1 MACSGPCPPPTR
13 RTAPPPGPAGG
24 VVATHHR
31 VRVGALLCCL
41 GLTVLGLVGC
51 EEGRTTRPVEPS
63 RAGSAAEVGGMAAL
77 IKAAKREGRL
87 NTIALP
93 RQWAN
98 YSGLIDGFEKKY
110 GIKVVIDNP
119 SGHSQQEIDAVKR
132 YRGRERA
139 PDVLD
144 LGDSFAQSA
153 ARQDLLAPYRV
164 VPFDQIP
171 PEQKDA
177 DARWYNNYGGYVS
190 IGCDAARV
198 RTCPASFADLLQP
211 EYKGMVAIHG
221 EPTTAGSA
229 FAAVYAAALANGGS
243 FDNIQPGIEFFA
255 RLDKAGN
262 YNRADPD
269 PAAIAKGR
277 TPISVEWDYLNL
289 QHIDQLRGTD
299 VDWKVSIPFDGSF
312 SQYYAQAI
320 NKDAPHPAA
329 ARLWQEYLFNPE
341 GQNLRLVDYARP
353 VLMDAM
359 AKNGTLN
366 KALAARLPTVEG
378 TPQFPTEDQLNK
390 AVRTVRENW
399 AKAVGG

>member
-1 MACSGPCPPPTR
+1 M
-13 RTAPPPGPAGG
+13 
-24 VVATHHR
+24 ATHHR
-31 VRVGALLCCL
+31 VRAGALLCCL
-41 GLTVLGLVGC
+41 GLAALGLGAC
-51 EEGRTTRPVEPS
+51 QEESTTRPVEPS
-63 RAGSAAEVGGMAAL
+63 RAESAAEVGGTTAL
-77 IKAAKREGRL
+77 IKAAKKEGRL

-98 YSGLIDGFEKKY
+98 YGALIDGFEKKY
-110 GIKVVIDNP
+110 RIKVVVDNP
-119 SGHSQQEIDAVKR
+119 SGHSQQEIDAVKSH
-132 YRGRERA
+132 RGQERA

-153 ARQDLLAPYRV
+153 ARQNLLAPYRV
-164 VPFDQIP
+164 AQFDKIP

-177 DARWYNNYGGYVS
+177 EAHWYNNYGGYVS

-198 RTCPASFADLLQP
+198 RTCPASFADLLRP
-211 EYKGMVAIHG
+211 EYKGLVSMHG
-221 EPTTAGSA
+221 EPTIAGSA
-229 FAAVYAAALANGGS
+229 FASVYAAALANGGS
-243 FDNIQPGIEFFA
+243 FDDIQPGIDFFA
-255 RLDKAGN
+255 RLDKVGN

-269 PAAIAKGR
+269 PAAIAKGK
-277 TPISVEWDYLNL
+277 TPISIEWDYLNL

-329 ARLWQEYLFNPE
+329 ARLWEEYLFSPE

-353 VLMDAM
+353 VLMSDM

-378 TPQFPTEDQLNK
+378 TPQFPTEAQLNK
-390 AVRTVRENW
+390 ALHTVRENW

>member
-1 MACSGPCPPPTR
+1 
-13 RTAPPPGPAGG
+13 
-24 VVATHHR
+24 
-31 VRVGALLCCL
+31 
-41 GLTVLGLVGC
+41 
-51 EEGRTTRPVEPS
+51 
-63 RAGSAAEVGGMAAL
+63 MAAL

-110 GIKVVIDNP
+110 GIKVHIDDP
-119 SGHSQQEIDAVKR
+119 DGHSQQEIDAVKR
-132 YRGRERA
+132 YRGQERA

-153 ARQDLLAPYRV
+153 ARQHLLAPYRV
-164 VPFDQIP
+164 AQFDQIP

-177 DARWYNNYGGYVS
+177 KARWYNNYGGYVS
-190 IGCDAARV
+190 IGCDATRV
-198 RTCPASFADLLQP
+198 RTCPASFADLLRP

-243 FDNIQPGIEFFA
+243 FDNIQPGIDFFA

-262 YNRADPD
+262 YNRADPS
-269 PAAIAKGR
+269 PAAIARGR
-277 TPISVEWDYLNL
+277 PPISIEWDYLNL

-320 NKDAPHPAA
+320 NKNAPHPAA
-329 ARLWQEYLFNPE
+329 ARLWEEYLFSPE

-353 VLMDAM
+353 VLMDVM

-366 KALAARLPTVEG
+366 KALASRLPTVEG
-378 TPQFPTEDQLNK
+378 TPQFPTEAQLNK
-390 AVRTVRENW
+390 AVRTVRKNW
-399 AKAVGG
+399 AKAVGD